1 MFIFDTEYILNAM
14 KYRVEKLKFFIDST
28 YFSSDWS
35 SFIFNVIRLSFLR
48 NDKKLREFV
57 FSSVTSTSFDK
68 SVIDKPKFVAFKL
81 LHQLSQDKND
91 QQVKK
96 DLSTIL
102 KTIQIVGDTNLL
114 SFLKQIQTDI
124 LKE

>member
-1 MFIFDTEYILNAM
+1 M

-81 LHQLSQDKND
+81 LHKLSQDKND

>member
-1 MFIFDTEYILNAM
+1 MTKSLEN
-14 KYRVEKLKFFIDST
+14 
-28 YFSSDWS
+28 
-35 SFIFNVIRLSFLR
+35 LS
-48 NDKKLREFV
+48 

-96 DLSTIL
+96 I
-102 KTIQIVGDTNLL
+102 
-114 SFLKQIQTDI
+114 
-124 LKE
+124 